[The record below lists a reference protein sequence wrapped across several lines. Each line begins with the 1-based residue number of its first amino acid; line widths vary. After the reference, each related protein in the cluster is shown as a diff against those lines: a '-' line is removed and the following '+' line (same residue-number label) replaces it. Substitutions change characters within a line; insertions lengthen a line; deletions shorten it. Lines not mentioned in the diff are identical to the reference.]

1 MTTTRRRRQ
10 VFDARKVNAEVD
22 LLRHAL
28 SLARDWHV
36 VLWKKV
42 EANKMNRRDMKALN
56 YLVQLARRKG

>member
-1 MTTTRRRRQ
+1 M
-10 VFDARKVNAEVD
+10 FDARKVNAEVD